1 MIALYLFGRDTS
13 FDMFSFSPLSSI
25 VLYGVYRYPKKR
37 FQLAMYL
44 STVLR
49 VQMSEFRVILF
60 YLQWFILCNSDVFY
74 VLFILRSAV
83 VRSSRWK
90 RRYQSE
96 CSRRVFLD
104 KIHQVRSRENSLK
117 SLGARKPKGINRHLC
132 LNNMRQAQPVWRTK
146 SYNFKREAWE
156 GNVLFLFKYFLI
168 IFFNYMA
175 GVISL
180 WLMAVPFIWPTPLFR
195 RESRRKRFLN

>member
-1 MIALYLFGRDTS
+1 MESIGIIKSASNLQCIYQLYWEFRCQSSELSCFTCNDLF
-13 FDMFSFSPLSSI
+13 FVIVMFS
-25 VLYGVYRYPKKR
+25 
-37 FQLAMYL
+37 
-44 STVLR
+44 T
-49 VQMSEFRVILF
+49 
-60 YLQWFILCNSDVFY
+60 

-104 KIHQVRSRENSLK
+104 KIHQVRSRENIWKPNSLK

-132 LNNMRQAQPVWRTK
+132 LNNMRQAQPVWRMK
-146 SYNFKREAWE
+146 SYNFKREEWE
-156 GNVLFLFKYFLI
+156 GNVLFLFKYFLKF
-168 IFFNYMA
+168 FFNYLA